1 MLADWRLEHG
11 MRSIVSGL
19 DSKRS
24 LVKISK
30 KINKV
35 ALKIIKTKRK
45 IIKSL
50 TNNTTT
56 GFNLFEEESK
66 GGNCLIRWEK
76 RGKHTQKEK
85 KKKINLAGERMELGV
100 ICE

>member
-1 MLADWRLEHG
+1 MRAVRQKPVQIPYENQNVTQMTWVMCLWRNIAVLADLRLGPG
-11 MRSIVSGL
+11 MRSIVAGL

-35 ALKIIKTKRK
+35 ALKIIKTKQK

-56 GFNLFEEESK
+56 GFNLFGKESK
-66 GGNCLIRWEK
+66 
-76 RGKHTQKEK
+76 
-85 KKKINLAGERMELGV
+85 
-100 ICE
+100 